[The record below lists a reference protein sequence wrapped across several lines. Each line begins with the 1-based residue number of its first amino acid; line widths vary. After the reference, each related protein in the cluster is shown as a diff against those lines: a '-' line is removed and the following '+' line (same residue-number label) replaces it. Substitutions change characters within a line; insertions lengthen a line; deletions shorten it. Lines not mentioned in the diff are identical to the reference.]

1 MRLTFIKNNY
11 LLIWNLLYG
20 PSISIKTHAVKQ
32 KLWLIYK
39 KEYKAI
45 EQDKDAILKDRKNF
59 IPDDNTLYDLLEDTK
74 VMDHLEKETEKHR
87 MELMKVWDQYK
98 RRINTEL
105 QKILRIELPDIQ
117 VLVLHPSMDVCLTTK
132 DCFNVGWGKKS
143 DLEDKLFTIVSIIKE
158 SLATQISYTE
168 EQDRNIANAI
178 LELAVL
184 NECYTRLAKSN
195 YLAGS
200 KDLVKLKKE
209 LYPYFLMYLGNNLE
223 DTTPFMMRDNMAFD
237 MEKYTNEVQLRNL
250 NIFEF
255 IDFIVRNQRP
265 ILKIKKETVEIL

>member
-1 MRLTFIKNNY
+1 M
-11 LLIWNLLYG
+11 
-20 PSISIKTHAVKQ
+20 V
-32 KLWLIYK
+32 
-39 KEYKAI
+39 
-45 EQDKDAILKDRKNF
+45 
-59 IPDDNTLYDLLEDTK
+59 
-74 VMDHLEKETEKHR
+74 
-87 MELMKVWDQYK
+87 
-98 RRINTEL
+98 
-105 QKILRIELPDIQ
+105 
-117 VLVLHPSMDVCLTTK
+117 
-132 DCFNVGWGKKS
+132 
-143 DLEDKLFTIVSIIKE
+143 
-158 SLATQISYTE
+158 TQISYTE